1 MPEKILIVDDEVDT
15 LRLIGM
21 MLESKGFQILAASN
35 GEKALSLAEN
45 DLPDLILLDIMMP
58 GIDGYD
64 VTSRLRQNK
73 ATHDI
78 PIIIFTAR
86 TSMDD
91 RVQGLELGAD
101 AYLTKPISSRELLA
115 HIKAVLARSSK
126 AYEPVSIRDS
136 GQMIGIIAAKGGL
149 GASTVTLNLA
159 IAIHQ
164 QTKKDVLIADF
175 RPGLGTI
182 GLELG
187 FNRPE
192 GLNHLLQLTPKEITQ
207 QAIENELFRH
217 TSGVRML
224 LSSSQPRDAG
234 QLAAANQFECIAR
247 LLPQLAGYVC
257 LDVGPGITPVN
268 EKVLC
273 LCNTILVV
281 IEPNPQSVAQG
292 RFLINS
298 LMDIGL
304 GEGQIFSVVVNRIRS
319 TIQLT
324 MSQVGEQLGQNPIIA
339 FPPDPELA
347 YQASAQRIPMVLLQ
361 PGSIA
366 AQQFAKLATSI
377 V

>member
-35 GEKALSLAEN
+35 GEKAISIAEN

-58 GIDGYD
+58 GIDGYA
-64 VTSRLRQNK
+64 VTSSLRQNK

-115 HIKAVLARSSK
+115 HIKAVLSRSSK
-126 AYEPVSIRDS
+126 SYEPVSPRDS

-159 IAIHQ
+159 ISIHQ
-164 QTKKDVLIADF
+164 QTKKDVLVADF
-175 RPGLGTI
+175 RPGMGTI

-187 FNRPE
+187 YNRPE
-192 GLNHLLQLTPKEITQ
+192 GLNRLLQLASKEITH
-207 QAIENELFRH
+207 QAIENELLRH
-217 TSGVRML
+217 TSGLLML
-224 LSSSQPRDAG
+224 LSSSQPRDAR
-234 QLAAANQFECIAR
+234 QLAAVNQFECIAR
-247 LLPQLAGYVC
+247 LLPHLASYVC
-257 LDVGPGITPVN
+257 LDVGPGITIVN
-268 EKVLC
+268 EKVLN
-273 LCNTILVV
+273 LCTTVLVI

-292 RFLINS
+292 RFLING

-304 GEGQIFSVVVNRIRS
+304 GEGQIQSVVVNRVRS

-324 MSQVGEQLGQNPIIA
+324 MSQIQEQLGRNSIIA

-366 AQQFAKLATSI
+366 AQQFEKLATSI